1 MLSNIKT
8 SKVNKELVTKLTNKL
23 NLGPENVIAR
33 LAFSY
38 SLNKSDELSLK
49 DMQDSE
55 GKEYSSRVLFGNY
68 ESIYVALIATHYNLH
83 SSDKNIVRYI
93 KMHIDEGLKSMNKQV
108 ANNDQITGN
117 DLMINEIE
125 NALHLF
131 DR

>member
-8 SKVNKELVTKLTNKL
+8 SKANKELVTRLTQKL
-23 NLGPENVIAR
+23 NLGPENVVAR

-38 SLNKSDELSLK
+38 SLNRSSELSLK
-49 DMQDSE
+49 DIQDSE

-93 KMHIDEGLKSMNKQV
+93 KMHIDEGLKLINKQV

-117 DLMINEIE
+117 DFLINEIE
-125 NALHLF
+125 QNLIGI
-131 DR
+131 